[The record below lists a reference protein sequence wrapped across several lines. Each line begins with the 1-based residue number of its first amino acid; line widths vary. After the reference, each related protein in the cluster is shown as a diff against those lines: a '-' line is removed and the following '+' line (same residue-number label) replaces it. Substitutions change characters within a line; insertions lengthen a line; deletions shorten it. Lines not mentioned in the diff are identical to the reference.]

1 MIELRPLAAWNK
13 GEYDL
18 DAATAASINASG
30 VVTATPIAPPGRW
43 QLEAG
48 SSVGVLVGDDWVL
61 RINPRM
67 NVPRL
72 MFLLAYS
79 MKPEGWLGDVVSFEQ
94 AEDVVDALAAGF
106 ATHAERALEQ
116 GVLRGYITIDDRRQ
130 DFRGRIRIGDQL
142 ARSRGLPLPLEVT
155 YDEFSADIA
164 ENRLVRTAAELLLLH
179 RRIPA
184 RTRGRLL
191 RIRAILDE
199 ARVLA
204 DRRQPPT
211 PAITPLNAR
220 YAAAIALSRLIL
232 ASFSIA
238 SRPGSVSVTS
248 FVFDMNE
255 VFESFLYTA
264 LRESL
269 ARFGGSVERQAAGQL
284 DVGRPAGLGF
294 RADIVWRVRG
304 EIRAVVDS
312 KYKSLYASAGSTPT
326 PDAYQMLAYC
336 IGYGLPRGFLVYARD
351 STAQTRTHVIKRHPY
366 VIDVRAVDVEQDP
379 ADLLRDIDRLADAV
393 AASAAAPAVRPGLIE
408 KTD

>member
-1 MIELRPLAAWNK
+1 VIELRPLAAWDK

-18 DAATAASINASG
+18 EPATAAAINASG
-30 VVTATPIAPPGRW
+30 VVTATLIAPPARW

-48 SSVGVLVGDDWVL
+48 SSVGVLVGNDWVL

-67 NVPRL
+67 QVPQL

-79 MKPEGWLGDVVSFEQ
+79 TKPEGWLGDLVTFDQ
-94 AEDVVDALAAGF
+94 AEDIVEALASGF
-106 ATHAERALEQ
+106 ATHAERTLEQ
-116 GVLRGYITIDDRRQ
+116 GVLRGYVTINDRRQ
-130 DFRGRIRIGDQL
+130 DFRGRIRFGDQL

-155 YDEFSADIA
+155 YDEFTADIA
-164 ENRLVRTAAELLLLH
+164 ENRLLRTAAELLLLH

-199 ARVLA
+199 ASVLT
-204 DRRQPPT
+204 DRRRLPM
-211 PAITPLNAR
+211 PAITPLNSR
-220 YAAAIALSRLIL
+220 YAAALTLSRLIL
-232 ASFSIA
+232 SSVSIA
-238 SRPGSVSVTS
+238 SRPGGVSVTS

-269 ARFGGSVERQAAGQL
+269 ARHGGAVERQAAGQL
-284 DVGRPAGLGF
+284 DAGSPAGLGF

-304 EIRAVVDS
+304 QVRAVVDS
-312 KYKSLYASAGSTPT
+312 KYKSLYASVGSTPT

-351 STAQTRTHVIKRHPY
+351 STARTRTHVIKRHPY
-366 VIDVRAVDVEQDP
+366 VIDVRAVDVEQEP
-379 ADLLRDIDRLADAV
+379 AELLRDIDRLADAV
-393 AASAAAPAVRPGLIE
+393 AASATAPSVRPGLIE
-408 KTD
+408 QTV